1 MDILIKVLQ
10 FFMSLTLLVAVH
22 EFGHFIVARLFKI
35 RVEKFY
41 IFFDWGFS
49 LWKKKWRGTE
59 YGLGWLPL
67 GGYCKIAGMVDE
79 SMDKEQLASA
89 PQPWE
94 YRAKPAWQRFL
105 VLVAGVTMNVVLA
118 FFIYCGICFSYGTKY
133 ISNED
138 MKYGYEFTQ
147 RAEQLGF
154 QDGDRIIS
162 IDGERIKDV
171 KAIAEKV
178 VIADENC
185 EVLVLRDGAEHKF
198 TLNNSVLNQIRKSD
212 SEEDRVFMSGGFF
225 GPLVPF
231 VIDSLASETA
241 VTAGLQKGDR
251 VVGIGENSLL
261 HYGNYAAELA
271 KLKDSTAV
279 LSVVRG
285 AETLALNVPV
295 NAEGK
300 IGVIAKEFQID
311 ELTKVYT
318 KEYGFFESFAG
329 GAHLTGKSIKSY
341 WNQLVSIVN
350 PDTGLY
356 KHVGGFIA
364 IGNIFPSEWDW
375 EQFWYMTAF
384 LSIILAVM
392 NIIPIP
398 GLDGGHMLFTLWE
411 MITRRK
417 VSEKVLTIA
426 QYIGMGL
433 ILALVLFANGN
444 DIFKLFS

>member
-22 EFGHFIVARLFKI
+22 EFGHFIMARIFKI

-41 IFFDWGFS
+41 IFFDAGFS
-49 LWKKKWRGTE
+49 LWKKKWGDTE

-105 VLVAGVTMNVVLA
+105 VLIAGVTMNVILA
-118 FFIYCGICFSYGTKY
+118 FFIYCGISFSYGSQY

-138 MKYGYEFTQ
+138 MIYGYEFSQ
-147 RAEQLGF
+147 SAEQLGF
-154 QDGDRIIS
+154 RDGDRIVTI
-162 IDGERIKDV
+162 GG
-171 KAIAEKV
+171 EKV
-178 VIADENC
+178 ENINSILGKILLAKENC
-185 EVLVLRDGAEHKF
+185 EVEVIREGAEHKF
-198 TLNNSVLNQIRKSD
+198 LLDNEILNIMRKENTFEKERLYS
-212 SEEDRVFMSGGFF
+212 
-225 GPLVPF
+225 PLIPF
-231 VIDSLASETA
+231 VVDSIANAA
-241 VTAGLQKGDR
+241 VAEAGLQRGDR
-251 VVGIGENSLL
+251 IIGIGEESLPYFN
-261 HYGNYAAELA
+261 HYADRLA
-271 KLKDSTAV
+271 KLAGTTADIKV
-279 LSVVRG
+279 LRG
-285 AETLALNVPV
+285 VDTLSLALPV

-300 IGVIAKEFQID
+300 LGVVTENFF
-311 ELTKVYT
+311 KVRT
-318 KEYGFFESFAG
+318 EEYNFFEAIPAG
-329 GAHLTGKSIKSY
+329 ARLTAKTIKNY
-341 WNQLVSIVN
+341 WDQLVLIVK

-375 EQFWYMTAF
+375 HQFWSMTAF

-398 GLDGGHMLFTLWE
+398 GLDGGHMIFTFWE
-411 MITRRK
+411 MLTGRK
-417 VSEKVLTIA
+417 VSEKVLEVA
-426 QYIGMGL
+426 QYIGMAL

-444 DIFKLFS
+444 DIYKLFR

>member
-1 MDILIKVLQ
+1 MEILIQVLQ

-49 LWKKKWRGTE
+49 LWKKKKGDTE

-118 FFIYCGICFSYGTKY
+118 FFIYTGICFTYGTKY
-133 ISNED
+133 TSNED
-138 MKYGYEFTQ
+138 IKYGYQFNSNGKS
-147 RAEQLGF
+147 LGF
-154 QDGDRIIS
+154 EDGDRIVS

-171 KAIAEKV
+171 QAIFSKLLLADGDLSVKV
-178 VIADENC
+178 VRN
-185 EVLVLRDGAEHKF
+185 GAEQTF
-198 TLNNSVLNQIRKSD
+198 TVDYSKLNRVRQSD
-212 SEEDRVFMSGGFF
+212 EFVQY
-225 GPLVPF
+225 GPLVPC
-231 VIDSLASETA
+231 VIDSVASETA
-241 VTAGLQKGDR
+241 VNAGLQTGDR
-251 VVGIGENSLL
+251 LVAIKGEKEVL
-261 HYGNYAAELA
+261 HIANREEQFSRF
-271 KLKDSTAV
+271 KDSTAV

-285 AETLALNVPV
+285 VDTLNVNVPV

-300 IGVIAKEFQID
+300 IGVTLKEYKAEDLIKMHRQ
-311 ELTKVYT
+311 T
-318 KEYGFFESFAG
+318 YGFFESFVG
-329 GAHLTGKSIKSY
+329 GARLTGRTIKSY
-341 WNQLVSIVN
+341 WDQLALIVQ
-350 PDTGLY
+350 PETRLY
-356 KHVGGFIA
+356 NKVGGFVS
-364 IGNIFPSEWDW
+364 IGSFFPKLWDW
-375 EQFWYMTAF
+375 ERFWSMTAF

-398 GLDGGHMLFTLWE
+398 GLDGGHMLFTFWE

-444 DIFKLFS
+444 DLFKLIFK

>member
-49 LWKKKWRGTE
+49 LWKKKWGDTE

-94 YRAKPAWQRFL
+94 YRAKPAWQRFF

-118 FFIYCGICFSYGTKY
+118 FFIYCGISFAYGSQY
-133 ISNED
+133 ASNEELV
-138 MKYGYEFTQ
+138 YGYEFSES
-147 RAEQLGF
+147 AERLGF
-154 QDGDRIIS
+154 QDGDRIVS
-162 IDGERIKDV
+162 IGGDK
-171 KAIAEKV
+171 
-178 VIADENC
+178 IADVREIYEKILFVEDNC
-185 EVLVLRDGAEHKF
+185 EVEVLRNGVAHKF
-198 TLNNSVLNQIRKSD
+198 VIDNDLHNTVRK
-212 SEEDRVFMSGGFF
+212 EDKTFKEGKFYM
-225 GPLVPF
+225 PLHPF
-231 VIDSLASETA
+231 VIDSIASESA
-241 VTAGLQKGDR
+241 ALAGLQQGDR
-251 VVGIGENSLL
+251 IIGVGDKMIP
-261 HYGNYAAELA
+261 HFGNYAEQLALLKGSNAEL
-271 KLKDSTAV
+271 K
-279 LSVVRG
+279 VVRG
-285 AETLALNVPV
+285 ADTLALIVPV

-300 IGVIAKEFQID
+300 LGVFAKEFTLSN
-311 ELTKVYT
+311 LTSIHS
-318 KEYGFFESFAG
+318 KEYGFFESFAA
-329 GAHLTGKSIKSY
+329 GARLTASRIKSY
-341 WNQLVSIVN
+341 WTQLVNIVK
-350 PDTGLY
+350 PDSGLY
-356 KHVGGFIA
+356 KEVGGFIA
-364 IGNIFPSEWDW
+364 IGNIFPAEWDW
-375 EQFWYMTAF
+375 YQFWSMTAF

-444 DIFKLFS
+444 DIYKLFVN

>member
-118 FFIYCGICFSYGTKY
+118 FFIYSGVCFSYGKTIY
-133 ISNED
+133 SND
-138 MKYGYEFTQ
+138 DLKYGYEFNPS
-147 RAEQLGF
+147 AERLGF
-154 QDGDRIIS
+154 KDGDKIVS
-162 IDGERIKDV
+162 IDGDKIVDMREV
-171 KAIAEKV
+171 YEKILFV
-178 VIADENC
+178 DDNC
-185 EVLVLRDGAEHKF
+185 EVVVIRNGAEHKF
-198 TLNNSVLNQIRKSD
+198 TIDSDLHNDIRKSD
-212 SEEDRVFMSGGFF
+212 NAFKTGKFYDAVH
-225 GPLVPF
+225 PF
-231 VIDSLASETA
+231 IIDSVAFETA
-241 VTAGLQKGDR
+241 LAAGLQRGDH
-251 VVGIGENSLL
+251 VVGVGGKELL
-261 HYGNYAAELA
+261 PYGDYAAELE

-285 AETLALNVPV
+285 AETLTLNVPV

-300 IGVIAKEFQID
+300 IGVIAQEFKID
-311 ELTKVYT
+311 ELTNVYT
-318 KEYGFFESFAG
+318 KEYGFFESFAA
-329 GAHLTGKSIKSY
+329 GASLTGEKISSY
-341 WNQLVSIVN
+341 WTQLVNIVK
-350 PDTGLY
+350 PKSELY
-356 KHVGGFIA
+356 KEVGGFIA

-375 EQFWYMTAF
+375 KQFWYMTAF

-392 NIIPIP
+392 NILPIP
-398 GLDGGHMLFTLWE
+398 GLDGGHMMFTLWE

>member
-22 EFGHFIVARLFKI
+22 EFGHFIMARIFKI

-41 IFFDWGFS
+41 IFFDAGFS
-49 LWKKKWRGTE
+49 LWKKKWGDTE

-105 VLVAGVTMNVVLA
+105 VLIAGVTMNVILA
-118 FFIYCGICFSYGTKY
+118 FFIYCGISFSYGSQY

-138 MKYGYEFTQ
+138 MIYGYEFSQ
-147 RAEQLGF
+147 SAEQLGF
-154 QDGDRIIS
+154 RDGDRIVTI
-162 IDGERIKDV
+162 GG
-171 KAIAEKV
+171 EKV
-178 VIADENC
+178 ENINSILGKILLAKEDC
-185 EVLVLRDGAEHKF
+185 EVEVIREGAEHKF
-198 TLNNSVLNQIRKSD
+198 VLDNEILNIMRKENTFEKERLYS
-212 SEEDRVFMSGGFF
+212 
-225 GPLVPF
+225 PLIPF
-231 VIDSLASETA
+231 VVDSIANAA
-241 VTAGLQKGDR
+241 VAEAGLQRGDR
-251 VVGIGENSLL
+251 IIGIGEESLPYFN
-261 HYGNYAAELA
+261 HYADRLA
-271 KLKDSTAV
+271 KLAGTTADIKV
-279 LSVVRG
+279 LRG
-285 AETLALNVPV
+285 VDTLSLALPV

-300 IGVIAKEFQID
+300 LGVVTENFF
-311 ELTKVYT
+311 KVRT
-318 KEYGFFESFAG
+318 EEYNFFEAIPAG
-329 GAHLTGKSIKSY
+329 ARLTAKTIKNY
-341 WNQLVSIVN
+341 WDQLVLIVK

-375 EQFWYMTAF
+375 HQFWSMTAF

-398 GLDGGHMLFTLWE
+398 GLDGGHMIFTFWE
-411 MITRRK
+411 MITGRK
-417 VSEKVLTIA
+417 VSEKVLEVA
-426 QYIGMGL
+426 QYIGMIL

-444 DIFKLFS
+444 DIYKLFK

>member
-22 EFGHFIVARLFKI
+22 EFGHFIMARIFKI

-41 IFFDWGFS
+41 IFFDAGFS
-49 LWKKKWRGTE
+49 LWKKKWGDTE

-105 VLVAGVTMNVVLA
+105 VLIAGVTMNVILA
-118 FFIYCGICFSYGTKY
+118 FFIYCGISFSYGSQY

-138 MKYGYEFTQ
+138 MIYGYEFSQ
-147 RAEQLGF
+147 SAEQLGF
-154 QDGDRIIS
+154 RDGDRIVTI
-162 IDGERIKDV
+162 GG
-171 KAIAEKV
+171 EKV
-178 VIADENC
+178 ENINSILGKILLAKENC
-185 EVLVLRDGAEHKF
+185 EVEVIREGAEHKF
-198 TLNNSVLNQIRKSD
+198 VLDNEILNIMRKENTFEKERLYS
-212 SEEDRVFMSGGFF
+212 
-225 GPLVPF
+225 PLIPF
-231 VIDSLASETA
+231 VVDSIANTA
-241 VTAGLQKGDR
+241 VAEAGLQRGDR
-251 VVGIGENSLL
+251 IIGIGEESLPYFN
-261 HYGNYAAELA
+261 HYADRLA
-271 KLKDSTAV
+271 KLAGTTADIKV
-279 LSVVRG
+279 LRG
-285 AETLALNVPV
+285 VDTLSLALPV

-300 IGVIAKEFQID
+300 LGVVTENFF
-311 ELTKVYT
+311 KVRT
-318 KEYGFFESFAG
+318 EEYNFFEAIPAG
-329 GAHLTGKSIKSY
+329 ARLTAKTIKNY
-341 WNQLVSIVN
+341 WDQLVLIVK

-375 EQFWYMTAF
+375 HQFWSMTAF

-398 GLDGGHMLFTLWE
+398 GLDGGHMIFTFWE
-411 MITRRK
+411 MLTGRK
-417 VSEKVLTIA
+417 VSEKVLEVA
-426 QYIGMGL
+426 QYIGMIL

-444 DIFKLFS
+444 DIYKLFR

>member
-22 EFGHFIVARLFKI
+22 EFGHFIMARIFKI

-41 IFFDWGFS
+41 IFFDAGFS
-49 LWKKKWRGTE
+49 LWKRKWGDTE

-105 VLVAGVTMNVVLA
+105 VLIAGVTMNVILA
-118 FFIYCGICFSYGTKY
+118 FFIYCGISFSYGSQY

-138 MKYGYEFTQ
+138 MIYGYEFSQ
-147 RAEQLGF
+147 SAEQLGF
-154 QDGDRIIS
+154 RDGDRIVTI
-162 IDGERIKDV
+162 GG
-171 KAIAEKV
+171 EKV
-178 VIADENC
+178 ENINSILGKILLAKENC
-185 EVLVLRDGAEHKF
+185 EVEVIREGAEHKF
-198 TLNNSVLNQIRKSD
+198 LLDNEILNIMRKENTFEKERLYS
-212 SEEDRVFMSGGFF
+212 
-225 GPLVPF
+225 PLIPF
-231 VIDSLASETA
+231 VVDSIANTA
-241 VTAGLQKGDR
+241 VAEAGLQRGDR
-251 VVGIGENSLL
+251 IIGIGEESLPYFN
-261 HYGNYAAELA
+261 HYADRLA
-271 KLKDSTAV
+271 KLAGTTADIKV
-279 LSVVRG
+279 LRG
-285 AETLALNVPV
+285 VDTLSLALPV

-300 IGVIAKEFQID
+300 LGVVTENFF
-311 ELTKVYT
+311 KVRT
-318 KEYGFFESFAG
+318 EEYNFFEAIPAG
-329 GAHLTGKSIKSY
+329 ARLTAKTIKNY
-341 WNQLVSIVN
+341 WDQLVLIVK

-375 EQFWYMTAF
+375 HQFWSMTAF

-398 GLDGGHMLFTLWE
+398 GLDGGHMIFTFWE
-411 MITRRK
+411 MITGRK
-417 VSEKVLTIA
+417 VSEKVLEVA
-426 QYIGMGL
+426 QYIGMIL

-444 DIFKLFS
+444 DIYKLFR

>member
-22 EFGHFIVARLFKI
+22 EFGHFIMARIFKI

-41 IFFDWGFS
+41 IFFDAGFS
-49 LWKKKWRGTE
+49 LWKKKWGDTE

-79 SMDKEQLASA
+79 SMDKEQLASE

-105 VLVAGVTMNVVLA
+105 VLIAGVTMNVILA
-118 FFIYCGICFSYGTKY
+118 FFIYCGISFSYGSQY

-138 MKYGYEFTQ
+138 MIYGYEFSQ
-147 RAEQLGF
+147 SAEQLGF
-154 QDGDRIIS
+154 RDGDRIVTI
-162 IDGERIKDV
+162 GG
-171 KAIAEKV
+171 EKV
-178 VIADENC
+178 ENINSILGKILLAKENC
-185 EVLVLRDGAEHKF
+185 EVEVIREGAEHKF
-198 TLNNSVLNQIRKSD
+198 VLDNEILNIMRKENTFEKERLYS
-212 SEEDRVFMSGGFF
+212 
-225 GPLVPF
+225 PLIPF
-231 VIDSLASETA
+231 VVDSIANAA
-241 VTAGLQKGDR
+241 VAEAGLQRGDR
-251 VVGIGENSLL
+251 IIGIGEESLPYFN
-261 HYGNYAAELA
+261 HYADRLA
-271 KLKDSTAV
+271 KLAGTTADIKV
-279 LSVVRG
+279 LRG
-285 AETLALNVPV
+285 VDTLSLALPV

-300 IGVIAKEFQID
+300 LGVVTENFF
-311 ELTKVYT
+311 KVRT
-318 KEYGFFESFAG
+318 EEYNFFEAIPAG
-329 GAHLTGKSIKSY
+329 ARLTAKTIKNY
-341 WNQLVSIVN
+341 WDQLVLIVK

-375 EQFWYMTAF
+375 HQFWSMTAF

-398 GLDGGHMLFTLWE
+398 GLDGGHMIFTFWE
-411 MITRRK
+411 MLTGRK
-417 VSEKVLTIA
+417 VSEKVLEVA
-426 QYIGMGL
+426 QYIGMIL

-444 DIFKLFS
+444 DIYKLFK

>member
-1 MDILIKVLQ
+1 MEILIKVLQ
-10 FFMSLTLLVAVH
+10 FFMSLTLLVAIH

-41 IFFDWGFS
+41 IFFDAGFS
-49 LWKKKWRGTE
+49 LWKKKFGDTE

-79 SMDKEQLASA
+79 SMDKEQMASA

-94 YRAKPAWQRFL
+94 YRAKPAWQRFF

-118 FFIYCGICFSYGTKY
+118 FFIYCGISFSYGDTIK
-133 ISNED
+133 SNDD
-138 MKYGYEFTQ
+138 MKYGYAF
-147 RAEQLGF
+147 AESAERLGF
-154 QDGDRIIS
+154 KDGDKIVS
-162 IDGERIKDV
+162 IDGDKIVDKREIY
-171 KAIAEKV
+171 EK
-178 VIADENC
+178 ILFIDDNC
-185 EVLVLRDGAEHKF
+185 EVVVLRNGVEHKF
-198 TLNNSVLNQIRKSD
+198 VIDYELHNTVRKTD
-212 SEEDRVFMSGGFF
+212 NTFKEGKFYA
-225 GPLVPF
+225 PLHPF
-231 VIDSLASETA
+231 VIDSIASESA
-241 VTAGLQKGDR
+241 LIAGLQKGDHI
-251 VVGIGENSLL
+251 VGIGGKEHL
-261 HYGNYAAELA
+261 HYGDYAAELE

-285 AETLALNVPV
+285 AETLTISVPV

-300 IGVIAKEFQID
+300 LGVMAKMFAED
-311 ELTKVYT
+311 ELTKIYSV
-318 KEYGFFESFAG
+318 KYGFFESFAV
-329 GAHLTGKSIKSY
+329 GARKTGSEIAGYWRQLT
-341 WNQLVSIVN
+341 NIVK
-350 PDTGLY
+350 PDSGLY
-356 KHVGGFIA
+356 KEVGGFIA
-364 IGNIFPSEWDW
+364 IGSIFPSEWNW
-375 EQFWYMTAF
+375 LRFWHMTAL

-411 MITRRK
+411 MITGRK

-444 DIFKLFS
+444 DIYRLFVH